1 MNAVPQEVAGFISS
15 GRIGHLGTTDASGQP
30 LVVPC
35 CYAFDG
41 AALFSAVDAKPK
53 RTAPEQL
60 TRVRNIRENPKVC
73 VVIDEWSEDW
83 SRLRHVIIQGEAQVL
98 TSGADYRHGV
108 ELLLAKYEQYRR
120 MGLDREDGVMI
131 KVTPARVTHWSG
143 AA

>member
-1 MNAVPQEVAGFISS
+1 MNALPESVAGFISS
-15 GRIGHLGTTDASGQP
+15 GRAGHLGTADASGQP
-30 LVVPC
+30 LVVPF

-60 TRVRNIRENPKVC
+60 KRVRNIRENPNVC

-83 SRLRHVIIQGEAQVL
+83 SRLRHVIIQGAARVL

-120 MGLDREDGVMI
+120 MGLDHEDGVMI
-131 KVTPARVTHWSG
+131 KVTPARVTDWSG